1 MTINPISQT
10 LLPRVDT
17 DLVTFEIKINGE
29 KISAAYQVMSIMIQE
44 ELNKIPSAQLV
55 IRDGSASEETF
66 EVSDKGDFIPKNKIE
81 IFLGYHNNNELVFK
95 GEIISNSNSIN
106 SHCCEM
112 SIDCKDERISMSLTY
127 IGKYYE
133 EKTDDEIVDELIGSY
148 NIPAAKR
155 KQNEKAQRV
164 RHESLVQSNVTD
176 WDFMISRIDVNGGIC
191 VIHNGDMSIIK
202 PDFSTPPSLFLT
214 HGKDILEF
222 HADMDSRAQASVVQ
236 TSAWD
241 YQEQKVNDIEGEYP
255 PGLESEK
262 DPQIGDDSG
271 PKETIKD
278 FLDNIVSVFN
288 KPLKMKASY
297 MKSEEL
303 KAVSDSKLLKL
314 VLTPVKGSVK
324 YQGSTM
330 ALPGSFISISGVGRQ
345 LSGKHFVS
353 AIKHDYSNGD
363 WTTENTIGWDEKFF
377 TENIYPH
384 QPSSSTGQ
392 VSTVQGLHIGI
403 VTDIEDPAGHYRV
416 KVKLPIINEE
426 EDGVYA
432 RIATL
437 DAGNNRGTF
446 FRPEIDD
453 EVLVGFMNNDP
464 RHPVILGMLH
474 SSKKAA
480 PLEPENDN
488 PKKGYVS
495 RSGIKMLFDDEKKS
509 LLIETPGSRII
520 EMDDDAGSISIK
532 DPNGNKI
539 IMDSNGITIE
549 SVKDLVLKAGKS
561 ISLTAPTIS
570 MKADVA
576 LSVEGNG
583 STSVKSS
590 GVTEI
595 KGSLVKIN

>member
-1 MTINPISQT
+1 MIITSTSPT
-10 LLPRVDT
+10 LLPRVGT

-29 KISAAYQVMSIMIQE
+29 KISAAYQVISIIVQE
-44 ELNKIPSAQLV
+44 EINKIPSAEIV

-66 EVSDKGDFIPKNKIE
+66 EVSDKGDFLPKKRIE
-81 IFLGYHNNNELVFK
+81 IFLGYHNKNELVFK
-95 GEIISNSNSIN
+95 GEIISNSHSIN
-106 SHCCEM
+106 SHCCEINI
-112 SIDCKDERISMSLTY
+112 SSKDERICMSLTNN
-127 IGKYYE
+127 GKQYE
-133 EKTDDEIVDELIGSY
+133 EKTDDEIVDELIGKY
-148 NIPAAKR
+148 NILPTER
-155 KQNEKAQRV
+155 KQNGNEQSV
-164 RHESLVQSNVTD
+164 RYESLIQSNVTD
-176 WDFMISRIDVNGGIC
+176 WDFMISRIDVSRGIC
-191 VIHNGDMSIIK
+191 AIHNGSMEIIK
-202 PDFSTPPSLFLT
+202 PDLSTPPSLFLT
-214 HGKDILEF
+214 HGIDILDF
-222 HADMDSRAQASVVQ
+222 NADMDSRHQASEVR
-236 TSAWD
+236 TASWD
-241 YQEQKVNDIEGEYP
+241 YNEQKVNDIEGEYP
-255 PGLESEK
+255 TGVESEK
-262 DPQIGDDSG
+262 DPQIGDNSE

-288 KPLKMKASY
+288 RPLKMNSSY
-297 MKSEEL
+297 MKIEEL
-303 KAVSDSKLLKL
+303 KAISDSKLLKVAL
-314 VLTPVKGSVK
+314 SPVKGSVK
-324 YQGSTM
+324 YQGSIL
-330 ALPGSFISISGVGRQ
+330 ALPGNFISIQGVGRQ

-353 AIKHDYSNGD
+353 AIKHDYSNGC
-363 WTTENTIGWDEKFF
+363 WTTEATIGWDEKFF

-384 QPSSSTGQ
+384 HPSSSTGQ
-392 VSTVQGLHIGI
+392 ISTIQGLHVGI
-403 VTDIEDPAGHYRV
+403 VTDLKDPSGQYRV
-416 KVKLPIINEE
+416 KVKLPLINHA

-453 EVLVGFMNNDP
+453 EVLVGFMNDDP

-495 RSGIKMLFDDEKKS
+495 RSGIKLLFNDEKKS

-520 EMDDDAGSISIK
+520 EMDDDAGMISIK
-532 DPNGNKI
+532 DANGNKI

-549 SVKDLVLKAGKS
+549 SVKDLAFKAAKS
-561 ISLTAPTIS
+561 ISFSAPTIS
-570 MKADVA
+570 LKADA
-576 LSVEGNG
+576 TLSVEGSG